1 MENGKYDSVT
11 VARFIIAKANE
22 KGCPVNM
29 TKVQKLLYIA
39 YGIFL
44 AVKDERLTDEHPQA
58 WPYGPVFPRTRNKLL
73 KTDFYGIGLDDPG
86 LAGISSD
93 DETVSLINLVFRSFG
108 NWSASQLSE
117 WSHSEGSPWERAV
130 SSDGFKWGDRIPDE
144 YISSFF
150 KSRISP
156 Q

>member
-11 VARFIIAKANE
+11 VAKFIIAKANE
-22 KGCPVNM
+22 RGYLVNM

-44 AVKDERLTDEHPQA
+44 AVKGERLTDEHPQA
-58 WPYGPVFPRTRNKLL
+58 WPFGPVFPRTRNKLL
-73 KTDFYGIGLDDPG
+73 KADFYGIVLGNPDL
-86 LAGISSD
+86 LHISSD
-93 DETVSLINLVFRSFG
+93 MEADSLVNSVFRSFG
-108 NWSASQLSE
+108 EWSASQLSE
-117 WSHSEGSPWERAV
+117 WSHSEGSPWERTV
-130 SSDGFKWGDRIPDE
+130 SSEGFKWGDRIPDE
-144 YISSFF
+144 YIGSYF